1 MTVGLL
7 SLLAVLV
14 LAFLRV
20 PLAFALLSVS
30 LAGIGIVMG
39 FDVARSLVPM
49 TISEAVFSYE
59 LAVVPMFIL
68 MGNILARSG
77 ISDDLFRAANAFLGP
92 VRGGLAL
99 STMVTCAGFSAVCG
113 SSLATAATMSK
124 VAYPSMKRYG
134 YSDQLASATIAA
146 GGTLGIL
153 IPPSIILMI
162 YGILTQTN
170 IGDLFVAAV
179 IPGILGLVMY
189 LGVVYAIACISP
201 QDAPRGER
209 TTTAEKI
216 RSLRGVWPF
225 TLLFVVIIGGLYGRL
240 FTATEAAGLGAGLAL
255 ILSIAQR
262 RMSWASFRQ
271 IFVETATTSV
281 MLYSVLFGALL
292 FAKLIS
298 FSGLGEGMLAA
309 TSSSTPRSAARAPPT
324 RPSPTRTATASARR
338 TCVTPPCASASPRS
352 GSTRSPPTP
361 RTTPPASPVRSPT
374 SPPAW
379 PSVPVVI
386 DTNVF
391 VAALR
396 SAGGASR
403 QGNRGGERN
412 RGGTPISAEG
422 GTRVVFGMA
431 LFAAAAAPTG
441 DRRRG
446 GFCRS
451 AGRREGGG
459 GRNARRVRDGLV
471 RSGRS
476 SYRA

>member
-30 LAGIGIVMG
+30 LGGIGVVMG
-39 FDVARSLVPM
+39 WDVARSLVPM

-68 MGNILARSG
+68 MGNILARTG

-134 YSDQLASATIAA
+134 YSDALASATIAA

-170 IGDLFVAAV
+170 IGHLFVAGV
-179 IPGILGLVMY
+179 VPGLLGLLMY
-189 LGVVYAIACISP
+189 LLVIYAVARISP

-209 TTTAEKI
+209 TTMAEKLHA
-216 RSLRGVWPF
+216 LRGVWPF
-225 TLLFVVIIGGLYGRL
+225 TLLFVLIIGGLYGKL
-240 FTATEAAGLGAGLAL
+240 FTATEAAGMGAGLAL
-255 ILSIAQR
+255 ILSMVQG
-262 RMSWASFRQ
+262 RMSWQDFRH
-271 IFVETATTSV
+271 IFIETATTSV

-298 FSGLGEGMLAA
+298 FSGLGEGILELFNQAGLGPWGTIVAILVVFLLLGCVMDSLAIILI
-309 TSSSTPRSAARAPPT
+309 
-324 RPSPTRTATASARR
+324 
-338 TCVTPPCASASPRS
+338 CVPLFVPILLAHGFDLVWFGIIVVVVTEIALITPPI
-352 GSTRSPPTP
+352 GM
-361 RTTPPASPVRSPT
+361 
-374 SPPAW
+374 
-379 PSVPVVI
+379 
-386 DTNVF
+386 NVF
-391 VAALR
+391 VLKATLPHVR
-396 SAGGASR
+396 LGAIF
-403 QGNRGGERN
+403 RGL
-412 RGGTPISAEG
+412 TPFIAI
-422 GTRVVFGMA
+422 
-431 LFAAAAAPTG
+431 
-441 DRRRG
+441 D
-446 GFCRS
+446 
-451 AGRREGGG
+451 
-459 GRNARRVRDGLV
+459 LV
-471 RSGRS
+471 RLALLVIFPSIS
-476 SYRA
+476 LALVAFMK

>member
-30 LAGIGIVMG
+30 LAGISVVMG
-39 FDVARSLVPM
+39 VDVARSLVPM

-262 RMSWASFRQ
+262 RMTWASFRQ

-298 FSGLGEGMLAA
+298 FSGLGEGILEIVQEAGLGPYQTLAA
-309 TSSSTPRSAARAPPT
+309 ILLIFLLLG
-324 RPSPTRTATASARR
+324 
-338 TCVTPPCASASPRS
+338 CVMESLAIILICVPLFLPLLMSHGFDLVWFGIIVVVVTEIALITPPI
-352 GSTRSPPTP
+352 GM
-361 RTTPPASPVRSPT
+361 
-374 SPPAW
+374 
-379 PSVPVVI
+379 
-386 DTNVF
+386 NVF
-391 VAALR
+391 VLKAALAHVR
-396 SAGGASR
+396 LGAIF
-403 QGNRGGERN
+403 RG
-412 RGGTPISAEG
+412 
-422 GTRVVFGMA
+422 
-431 LFAAAAAPTG
+431 LFPFVGIDLLRLLLLVAFPSITL
-441 DRRRG
+441 
-446 GFCRS
+446 
-451 AGRREGGG
+451 
-459 GRNARRVRDGLV
+459 GLV
-471 RSGRS
+471 
-476 SYRA
+476 AMMK

>member
-30 LAGIGIVMG
+30 LGGIGVVMG
-39 FDVARSLVPM
+39 WDVARSLVPM

-68 MGNILARSG
+68 MGNILARTG

-134 YSDQLASATIAA
+134 YSDALASATIAA

-170 IGDLFVAAV
+170 IGHLFVAGV
-179 IPGILGLVMY
+179 VPGLLGLLMY
-189 LGVVYAIACISP
+189 LLVIYAVARISP

-209 TTTAEKI
+209 TTMAEKLHA
-216 RSLRGVWPF
+216 LRGVWPF
-225 TLLFVVIIGGLYGRL
+225 TLLFVLIIGGLYGKL
-240 FTATEAAGLGAGLAL
+240 FTATEAAGMGAGLAL
-255 ILSIAQR
+255 ILSMVQG
-262 RMSWASFRQ
+262 RMSWQDFRH
-271 IFVETATTSV
+271 IFIETATTSV

-298 FSGLGEGMLAA
+298 FSGLGEGILELFNQAGLGPWGTIVAILVVFLLLGCVMDSLAIILI
-309 TSSSTPRSAARAPPT
+309 
-324 RPSPTRTATASARR
+324 
-338 TCVTPPCASASPRS
+338 CVPLFVPILLAHGFDLVWFGIIVVVVTEIALITPPI
-352 GSTRSPPTP
+352 GM
-361 RTTPPASPVRSPT
+361 
-374 SPPAW
+374 
-379 PSVPVVI
+379 
-386 DTNVF
+386 NVF
-391 VAALR
+391 VLKATLPHVR
-396 SAGGASR
+396 LGAIF
-403 QGNRGGERN
+403 RGL
-412 RGGTPISAEG
+412 TPFIAI
-422 GTRVVFGMA
+422 
-431 LFAAAAAPTG
+431 
-441 DRRRG
+441 D
-446 GFCRS
+446 
-451 AGRREGGG
+451 
-459 GRNARRVRDGLV
+459 LV
-471 RSGRS
+471 RLALLVIFPSIS
-476 SYRA
+476 LALVAFS